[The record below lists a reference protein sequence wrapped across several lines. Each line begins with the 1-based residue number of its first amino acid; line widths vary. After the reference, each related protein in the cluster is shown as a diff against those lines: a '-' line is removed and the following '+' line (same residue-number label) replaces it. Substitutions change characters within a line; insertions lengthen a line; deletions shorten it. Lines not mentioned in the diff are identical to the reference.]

1 MATFDTGYDVAA
13 EQELYQTDA
22 FSGTDADLDNTAPVD
37 ETDGYTS
44 DIVLTDDMI
53 AALSFEFLGNNS
65 TDDLVLTLFKRV
77 KSTWTDNEIA
87 LWSVTISNDGSQDVY
102 TGMEIGEHRGFGPG
116 TYRVAMQSSDSNTTF
131 DMDALMTRTKYT
143 SVEQ

>member
-13 EQELYQTDA
+13 EQELYQTNS
-22 FSGTDADLDNTAPVD
+22 FGGTDADLDNSTPVSA
-37 ETDGYTS
+37 TDGYTS
-44 DIVLTDDMI
+44 NIVLTDEDQ
-53 AALSFEFLGNNS
+53 AALSFEFLGSNS
-65 TDDLVLTLFKRV
+65 TDDLVLSLFKRV
-77 KSTWTDNEIA
+77 GAAWKDTELA

-102 TGMEIGEHRGFGPG
+102 TGLEIGEHRGHGHG

-131 DMDALMTRTKYT
+131 DMDAIMTRSKRT